1 MKSENIKLER
11 NYSKYLRLYFY
22 IFKLGGTNI
31 MKGLRNLLLE
41 EQFRLENTIN
51 KVKDRLDL
59 APEGSLRLSKSHNHV
74 QYYCC
79 KEENKSGNYISKNNF
94 DLAHKLA
101 QKSYDKKVLELAEK
115 RLSQIRKI
123 TKDYTDDEIE
133 KIFWNEHIERQK
145 LIEPIEL
152 TWEQKVNE
160 WKAREYKS
168 KDFQAEAPVILTEK
182 GERVRS
188 KSEKIMADYF
198 YRNGI
203 EYKYECPLYLKGMGM
218 VYPDFTFLS
227 RKRGKEIYWEH
238 NGKVDEPAYARK
250 MVRKINAYENN
261 GIFVGERLILTYE
274 TEQTILNTSKI
285 EELVKRYF

>member
-1 MKSENIKLER
+1 MLER
-11 NYSKYLRLYFY
+11 NYSKYLRLYIY

-31 MKGLRNLLLE
+31 MKGLKNLLLE

-94 DLAHKLA
+94 DLARKLA

-133 KIFWNEHIERQK
+133 KIFWNEHVERQK

-152 TWEQKVNE
+152 TWEQKVSE
-160 WKAREYKS
+160 WKAREYKG
-168 KDFQAEAPVILTEK
+168 KDFQVDAPVILTEK

-227 RKRGKEIYWEH
+227 RKSGKEIYWEH
-238 NGKVDEPAYARK
+238 NGKVDEPVYARN